1 MTLESNYISFLEWD
15 QLGTVFFLAF
25 QVKVDGFS
33 LPLMQIFWWNSWVT
47 FAVLIVASDIFM
59 KIASSFTELPT
70 NPSFLSIFSRP
81 LRWCREDIC
90 DSRARDLYI
99 YLVVSGFFW
108 ICFKRFLL
116 ANATAFGLNL
126 LSYFSL
132 KIDQY
137 LSINIP
143 QDTTESTS
151 NSMTTD
157 FFRSKVASRLPR
169 KLHTLTPKNGVPCNS
184 CAGKPQKSGK
194 VTNTLVP
201 ESFGFLVDLWK

>member
-1 MTLESNYISFLEWD
+1 MELCLMKFMGCLSTC
-15 QLGTVFFLAF
+15 G
-25 QVKVDGFS
+25 
-33 LPLMQIFWWNSWVT
+33 LP

-59 KIASSFTELPT
+59 KIASSLTELPT

-81 LRWCREDIC
+81 LRWCREDLC

-137 LSINIP
+137 LSRNIP
-143 QDTTESTS
+143 QDTTASTS

-157 FFRSKVASRLPR
+157 FFPSKVASRLPR

-184 CAGKPQKSGK
+184 CAGKPQKPGVIYMECHKHSCAGKFRFSGWSMEVGSEK
-194 VTNTLVP
+194 RVP
-201 ESFGFLVDLWK
+201 KQM

>member
-1 MTLESNYISFLEWD
+1 
-15 QLGTVFFLAF
+15 
-25 QVKVDGFS
+25 
-33 LPLMQIFWWNSWVT
+33 MQIFWWNSWVT

-59 KIASSFTELPT
+59 KFASSLTELPT
-70 NPSFLSIFSRP
+70 NPSFLSIFSKS
-81 LRWCREDIC
+81 LRWCREDLC
-90 DSRARDLYI
+90 DSRARDLYLFGGF
-99 YLVVSGFFW
+99 LVS

-137 LSINIP
+137 LSRNIP
-143 QDTTESTS
+143 QDTTASTS

-157 FFRSKVASRLPR
+157 FFPSKVASRLPR